1 MFNNLKKVTSAAV
14 AGAVVLG
21 SLALYPTGNKGTVRA
36 DAIKFDS
43 ASAINYAT
51 ILGGAVDYGIVAD
64 TIYQNSHTETT
75 FATNHFWHNVSNIDA
90 DYIDS
95 PALFLIG
102 EDLNT
107 TDPNNNYNIL
117 FGYTR
122 ASAIFLEAPDAVFG
136 PSVYGVMGE
145 PEGKVHYKDYNPEV
159 PAEKNLHNGNIW
171 FTRDYTDKDFIQTVN
186 ENANSNV
193 NRLINRV
200 CSPNAE
206 EDVEIGWSHF
216 LQTRA
221 NSPEYKLDNKYITVN
236 SDNVLINIT
245 DPKFDGKVVY
255 VDITEPMLNVLREKA
270 SQFRVKKNP
279 SSVVVFNLDD
289 DVYKGED
296 TIQLRK
302 PYFEIVGV
310 GNFDGG
316 HTDWNGGVT
325 QEDREYAA
333 SLQTN
338 VNEKVIWNIMES
350 APVTLQCFAGAVLA
364 PNSKT
369 VSLKDGNSCGWIVTA
384 KTFDMREE
392 FHFLYNSSSRDTY
405 GQMHFAFNKAFTE
418 KYAPHGEIIQDTS
431 KDVPADT
438 FKFTFKEY
446 DSLISAGA
454 EKDVETVG
462 GFMKEESAL
471 TNGTVTFDS
480 LSFYCDSAHST
491 NRYYIPKPSGDTH
504 NFKEF
509 YFRVTEDPAST
520 DRRYLNSD
528 GYIDIILRVEVDKSG
543 NFTYFVKYKSV
554 TGDDIVFRDYDAD
567 YIKMSGVQFDLGV
580 FYNKVK
586 PITVNISKRDIN
598 KADGDEVPGAK
609 LKVALKRPNPEID
622 LSKVTLI
629 CDDTD
634 VTDTA
639 NLTKDFIEFESG
651 EKPTS
656 IEGLKPGDYTLTE
669 TLEPAGFKPQ
679 TTVIEFTVSEDGN
692 VTITNSDINPNFA
705 NEVGFVE
712 DDANDGPDTVV
723 ILDEMYQT
731 NVTISKRDAGGQEIA
746 GATLTLTS
754 NDTAVDLSALGVTA
768 KQGTET

>member
-1 MFNNLKKVTSAAV
+1 MLNNLKKVTSAVV

-21 SLALYPTGNKGTVRA
+21 SLALYPNGNKGTVRA

-51 ILGGAVDYGIVAD
+51 ILGGAVDYGVVAEK
-64 TIYQNSHTETT
+64 IIQNSHTETT
-75 FATNHFWHNVSNIDA
+75 FATNYFVRNKSNIDV

-95 PALFLIG
+95 PALFIIG
-102 EDLNT
+102 KEFSSEKPDEQ
-107 TDPNNNYNIL
+107 YIY

-122 ASAIFLEAPDAVFG
+122 ASAIFLEAPESVFG
-136 PSVYGVMGE
+136 PSVYNVMGE
-145 PEGKVHYKDYNPEV
+145 PDGRVHYKDFNPEV
-159 PAEKNLHNGNIW
+159 HASSNLRNGNIW
-171 FTRDYTDKDFIQTVN
+171 FTGDYTNKDFIQTVN
-186 ENANSNV
+186 PNAHTNV
-193 NRLINRV
+193 DRMIERI
-200 CSPNAE
+200 CSPVAVQ
-206 EDVEIGWSHF
+206 DVEKGWSYF
-216 LQTRA
+216 LNIRA
-221 NSPEYKLDNKYITVN
+221 NDPQYKLDNKYIDVKPG
-236 SDNVLINIT
+236 DVLIDIT

-255 VDITEPMLNVLREKA
+255 VDITEPMLHVLQTQA
-270 SQFRVKKNP
+270 SHFKVKKNP

-289 DVYKGED
+289 EVYKGTD

-310 GNFDGG
+310 GDFDGG
-316 HTDWNGGVT
+316 HTQWNGGGT
-325 QEDREYAA
+325 AAEREYAA

-338 VNEKVIWNIMES
+338 VSEKVIWNIMES
-350 APVTLQCFAGAVLA
+350 APVNLQCFAGAVLA
-364 PNSKT
+364 PNTSKIT
-369 VSLKDGNSCGWIVTA
+369 LADGNSTGWVVTGG
-384 KTFDMREE
+384 TFDMAQE

-418 KYAPHGEIIQDTS
+418 KYAPHGSVIQDTS

-438 FKFTFKEY
+438 FNFTIKEY

-480 LSFYCDSAHST
+480 LSFYCDSDHST

-504 NFKEF
+504 NFNEF

-609 LKVALKRPNPEID
+609 LKVALKRPNPDID
-622 LSKVTLI
+622 LSKVR
-629 CDDTD
+629 
-634 VTDTA
+634 A
-639 NLTKDFIEFESG
+639 RPSHSM
-651 EKPTS
+651 S
-656 IEGLKPGDYTLTE
+656 I
-669 TLEPAGFKPQ
+669 
-679 TTVIEFTVSEDGN
+679 
-692 VTITNSDINPNFA
+692 
-705 NEVGFVE
+705 
-712 DDANDGPDTVV
+712 
-723 ILDEMYQT
+723 
-731 NVTISKRDAGGQEIA
+731 R
-746 GATLTLTS
+746 
-754 NDTAVDLSALGVTA
+754 
-768 KQGTET
+768 